1 MTRNF
6 AHRGFSGK
14 YPENTMLAFEK
25 AIEAGCDGIE
35 FDVQMTKDRELVLIH
50 DETVDRTTNG
60 SGRVCDYTLEELKK
74 LDASAGFVGIYGF
87 NPIPTLREYCAM
99 AQDKSILT
107 NIELKNGVYEYEGME
122 QMVLDILDEY
132 SMRDKV
138 IISTFN
144 HFSALR
150 MKKLA
155 PDMRCGLLEES
166 WLIDPAGYVEKAG
179 VECYHPWYCSMT
191 EETVAALHAKGI
203 EINVWTVNTEET
215 MLQMLEAGV
224 DGVITNFP
232 DAFCKVRENFQNR
245 ERK

>member
-1 MTRNF
+1 MTRSF

-25 AIEAGCDGIE
+25 AIEAGSDGIE
-35 FDVQMTKDRELVLIH
+35 FDVQMTKDKELVLIH

-74 LDASAGFVGIYGF
+74 LDASADFAGVYGF

-99 AQDKSILT
+99 AKDADILT

-122 QMVLDILDEY
+122 QMVLDILDEF
-132 SMRDKV
+132 SMRDKAM
-138 IISTFN
+138 ISTFN

-150 MKKLA
+150 MKALD
-155 PDMRCGLLEES
+155 PNMRCGLLEES
-166 WLIDPAGYVEKAG
+166 WLVDAAAYVEKVGA
-179 VECYHPWYCSMT
+179 ECYHPWYCSMT
-191 EETVAALHAKGI
+191 KETVSELHAKGI
-203 EINVWTVNTEET
+203 EINVWTVNTEEV
-215 MLQMLEAGV
+215 MLEMLERGV

-232 DAFCKVRENFQNR
+232 DVFHKVRENFHN
-245 ERK
+245 K